1 MGLEL
6 CGSSERDG
14 GGSSL
19 LEMAQQ
25 RTGGDDFETNIEH
38 LEQSLAKVVV
48 QEPS

>member
-1 MGLEL
+1 MMSQEVGL
-6 CGSSERDG
+6 ERDG
-14 GGSSL
+14 DGSSL

-25 RTGGDDFETNIEH
+25 RTDDDGFEMDIEH